1 MMSAVREYES
11 AAPLADIECIQ
22 HGERVGYMSD
32 DHPDD
37 RHYAWRG
44 DSTLPRSFKTGVGG
58 DGSFAQGRGYDYE
71 QEYWPQKT
79 ASLPRSVANGV
90 NRTHNVRENFIAGG
104 LRSHGLQQTLTG
116 SRPNVVSYSDEH
128 VVRQNM
134 NNSPDR
140 RGLNDNVRSLSP
152 SSNTSSLS
160 SPKQPSL
167 GSHGSISP
175 SNSLSPHK
183 KKSHKPSFRA
193 FGSLIQKMMRQIR
206 NMDES
211 KSPVDDTRSVHTNDD
226 LDNQGVHLSPISS
239 NPVRLNGKVP
249 GLAGLRNHG
258 NTCFMNAIVQ
268 CLSNTDMLAE
278 YFVLE
283 QYQQDMRRSKKNN
296 KKFGTKGEVTE
307 QLALLMK
314 SVWSCQYLPQHTT
327 EFKRIVSKYS
337 GQFRGNDQHDAQE
350 FLIWLLDKVHEDLN
364 CAPKKKYK
372 QVKNR
377 HNKNDELL
385 AAEMLA
391 NHMRRN
397 NSFIHDL
404 FQAQFRS
411 SLTCPHCGRQSNT
424 FDPFVCVSLP
434 IPQRT
439 TRVMAVA
446 VVYMDREPRVV
457 RVGVVMD
464 VGATVA
470 DLRAEVARQCSVA
483 VTRIVLTEVCFDGFY
498 RSYHDNLPLSEL
510 RESDSV
516 YAIET
521 PHIAQALASNTQMQE
536 YVHVHCNRPVREV
549 VTMVILNQQGIGKT
563 GRRFGHPIAIEVD
576 RSITNQQLR
585 VVILKKMGCS
595 HVDQV
600 LTKGPLLR
608 VGVVTDA
615 KGSRHFST
623 PDETRPLHNPVITR
637 LLKATAEEGGPSH
650 IKAVIEW
657 EHDIRFTFSQRVL
670 SIFIEEDES
679 VQRQRLAHQQ
689 PVKASLADCMDLYTQ
704 EEKLGPDNAWS
715 CPFCKKLQQGSKRL
729 SLWSLPD
736 ILVIHLKR
744 FKQLTTSRIKLNTLV
759 EFPIHG
765 LNMSQYI
772 ARRQQNAHAA
782 SLNALTGW
790 SPWRHIHRRR
800 THHVTEHV
808 YDLYAVCN
816 HIGSMQGGHYTAFC
830 RNPADNQWYNFDDA
844 KVTPLAEDSL
854 VTRNAYILFYHRR
867 ALSGTG
873 SASSSSSSSTCSS
886 GSDHWIY
893 RIPAV
898 RQQQQHQQQ
907 LGSSQEDVLSEASND
922 NSLSSGREGSGEG
935 GKGGMRGERSQSL
948 GRRNNSQDDLSD
960 EDFGGFACQQRPF
973 VRGVFASATLPRSLH
988 QGIRYIDSD
997 AESVMTESCV

>member
-1 MMSAVREYES
+1 MMSTPLETS
-11 AAPLADIECIQ
+11 SAPLADVECI
-22 HGERVGYMSD
+22 HGDHSGYD
-32 DHPDD
+32 DGPTMT
-37 RHYAWRG
+37 RPYAYRG
-44 DSTLPRSFKTGVGG
+44 DATLPRSFKAGERVHTN
-58 DGSFAQGRGYDYE
+58 SRRGYDYE
-71 QEYWPQKT
+71 EDFWPKQT
-79 ASLPRSVANGV
+79 SSLPRKVANGV
-90 NRTHNVRENFIAGG
+90 NRTQNVRGSFIAGG
-104 LRSHGLQQTLTG
+104 LHATGQQQQQSPGRYREDHVIHG
-116 SRPNVVSYSDEH
+116 NINEI
-128 VVRQNM
+128 
-134 NNSPDR
+134 PDR
-140 RGLNDNVRSLSP
+140 QMLNDNVRSPSSP
-152 SSNTSSLS
+152 SLNTSGMS
-160 SPKQPSL
+160 SPKQSSL
-167 GSHGSISP
+167 GSHGSISTN
-175 SNSLSPHK
+175 NSLSPTHK
-183 KKSHKPSFRA
+183 KKAHKPSFRA

-211 KSPVDDTRSVHTNDD
+211 KSPPGHERTTTRNNQASDAVENLNH
-226 LDNQGVHLSPISS
+226 NQGVQLSPLMTS
-239 NPVRLNGKVP
+239 NPVKLNGKVP
-249 GLAGLRNHG
+249 GLSGLRNHG

-283 QYQQDMRRSKKNN
+283 QYQHDLRRSKKNN
-296 KKFGTKGEVTE
+296 KKFGTRGEVTE

-434 IPQRT
+434 IPQRM

-464 VGATVA
+464 INASVA
-470 DLRAEVARQCSVA
+470 DLRSEVSRQCSMA
-483 VTRIVLTEVCFDGFY
+483 VTRIVLTEVYFDGFY
-498 RSYHDNLPLSEL
+498 RSYHDSLPLSEI
-510 RESDSV
+510 RESDSI

-521 PHIAQALASNTQMQE
+521 PHSSQALASTTQMQDFL
-536 YVHVHCNRPVREV
+536 HVHCNRPVREV
-549 VTMVILNQQGIGKT
+549 VTMVIINQQGLGKT

-585 VVILKKMGCS
+585 IVILKAMGCS

-600 LTKGPLLR
+600 LSKGPLLR
-608 VGVVTDA
+608 VGIVTDS
-615 KGSRHFST
+615 KGSRHFLMQ
-623 PDETRPLHNPVITR
+623 DEMRPLYNSTITK
-637 LLKATAEEGGPSH
+637 LLQSTADEGGPSH
-650 IKAVIEW
+650 IKAVTEW
-657 EHDIRFTFSQRVL
+657 EQDIRFTFTQRVL

-679 VQRQRLAHQQ
+679 VQRHRLAHQQ
-689 PVKASLADCMDLYTQ
+689 PVKASLSDCMDLYTQ
-704 EEKLGPDNAWS
+704 EERLGSDNAWH

-736 ILVIHLKR
+736 VLVIHLKR
-744 FKQLTTSRIKLNTLV
+744 FKQMNTTRTKLDTLV
-759 EFPIHG
+759 DFPIQG
-765 LNMSQYI
+765 LNMAQYI
-772 ARRQQNAHAA
+772 VRRQQNAHAA

-800 THHVTEHV
+800 AHHVTEHV

-844 KVTPLAEDSL
+844 KVMP
-854 VTRNAYILFYHRR
+854 VTEEAIITKGAYILFYHRR
-867 ALSGTG
+867 NLPTS
-873 SASSSSSSSTCSS
+873 SASSSSSTCSS

-893 RIPAV
+893 KMPGFK
-898 RQQQQHQQQ
+898 Q
-907 LGSSQEDVLSEASND
+907 LSSSQEDVLSEGSND
-922 NSLSSGREGSGEG
+922 TGLSAGRVEVEG
-935 GKGGMRGERSQSL
+935 KTRLRGQRSQSL
-948 GRRNNSQDDLSD
+948 GRRNGSHDDLSD
-960 EDFGGFACQQRPF
+960 EDCGGFTCQQRPF
-973 VRGVFASATLPRSLH
+973 VRGVFASATLPRSTH